1 MTNSYKNNW
10 KKFIFDL
17 LTKQQTKSIPPP
29 GFTEILVNAQDYLRA
44 AWIIC
49 ERLIS
54 NLPWSTSAPTTL
66 VL

>member
-44 AWIIC
+44 A
-49 ERLIS
+49 
-54 NLPWSTSAPTTL
+54 
-66 VL
+66 